1 MGEVLPFARV
11 APAEVSGLAAAG
23 LSPAL
28 SPQFQDYEAIGSR
41 RPSGSD
47 IPLNVDSLAKLFT
60 MMNLQNEHIRKLRGM
75 IQTCFMELHATQ
87 GTLFP
92 EEPVGPVELKTLP
105 LKEYERLRACALAV
119 EAALMEIS

>member
-1 MGEVLPFARV
+1 MGEVVPFARGSS
-11 APAEVSGLAAAG
+11 AEVSGLAAAG

-28 SPQFQDYEAIGSR
+28 SPQFQDYAASFPAREGFTPVGVASIF
-41 RPSGSD
+41 
-47 IPLNVDSLAKLFT
+47 SLLKI
-60 MMNLQNEHIRKLRGM
+60 QNAEIRKLRGM

-105 LKEYERLRACALAV
+105 LKEYDRLRACALAV